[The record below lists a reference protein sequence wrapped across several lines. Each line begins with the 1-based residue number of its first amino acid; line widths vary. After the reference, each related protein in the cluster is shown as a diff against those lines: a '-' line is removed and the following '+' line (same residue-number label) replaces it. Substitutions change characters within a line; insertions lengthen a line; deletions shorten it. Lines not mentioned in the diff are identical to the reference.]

1 MEVVPIES
9 TFSATALRV
18 WLYKQ
23 AKDWHY
29 VREVAFEC
37 NSDGNVD
44 LYKLKEELGVDGN
57 LQVCAENHTEDNSL
71 TLAQVLEPCRRRPF
85 FEYAPGLLHRDDLE
99 DLMDDNFLRVVTVSR
114 DLTN

>member
-1 MEVVPIES
+1 MEVVLIES
-9 TFSATALRV
+9 MFLATALCV

-29 VREVAFEC
+29 VCEVACEC

-57 LQVCAENHTEDNSL
+57 LQVCAENYMEDNSL
-71 TLAQVLEPCRRRPF
+71 TLAQVLESRRRHPF
-85 FEYAPGLLHRDDLE
+85 FEYTPGLLHKDDLE
-99 DLMDDNFLRVVTVSR
+99 DLTDDNFLQVVTVSH